1 MQLTRPRFLDLA
13 ALPGHFY
20 CLSAPKAELAF
31 RLPEP
36 PFYAASSPTFWIS
49 IVGALVT
56 AIAPSLPAIK
66 NNPALEKLRRQKR
79 WK

>member
-1 MQLTRPRFLDLA
+1 MKLLWLIGMVGLVGIA
-13 ALPGHFY
+13 AG
-20 CLSAPKAELAF
+20 A
-31 RLPEP
+31 
-36 PFYAASSPTFWIS
+36 FYAASSPTFWIS

>member
-1 MQLTRPRFLDLA
+1 MKWLWLA
-13 ALPGHFY
+13 AIV
-20 CLSAPKAELAF
+20 CLLGLAAGA
-31 RLPEP
+31 
-36 PFYAASSPTFWIS
+36 FYAASSPTFWIS